1 MDIVNLI
8 NKYSSGDKSTLKIVE
23 SLLMKI
29 KNEDHQYN
37 SIIHLNDE
45 NESNAKRLDNYFNEN
60 NKLFGRLH
68 GIPIILKANI
78 KTRDTMV
85 TSCGS
90 VLLRNHI
97 AKQNAFIAKKLVDEG
112 ALLIAK
118 ANMSEFC
125 NYVSN
130 NSENGFSSLGGNTYS
145 YFGPEK
151 SVGGSSSGSAV
162 AAAAEFSP
170 ITIGTE
176 TDGSVVYP
184 SSLNG
189 VFGFKP
195 TKQKISNEGIIGISR
210 FFDSLGIMSKSIDN
224 IKYLYQVLT
233 EDKNEFERIS
243 NILIEKHSFEN
254 CSFDTNFLNDLTS
267 FLKSRNISFRDSNIC
282 DEISIYH
289 KDQDI
294 ICQTEF
300 KQIILKEIEIPI
312 NQFFQK
318 CRDQLLN
325 SYYSDINEIE
335 RSMNS
340 IYDINGEYLLAIDRI
355 KNYRKQFDSN
365 ISNNSIDAILA
376 ITTCSNE
383 KNSLDISSISSILG
397 LPHITVPIP
406 TNSQM
411 PLGLSI
417 IGKRNSDMPV
427 IDLAKKIYEHYKS
440 LN

>member
-1 MDIVNLI
+1 
-8 NKYSSGDKSTLKIVE
+8 
-23 SLLMKI
+23 
-29 KNEDHQYN
+29 
-37 SIIHLNDE
+37 
-45 NESNAKRLDNYFNEN
+45 
-60 NKLFGRLH
+60 
-68 GIPIILKANI
+68 
-78 KTRDTMV
+78 MV

-97 AKQNAFIAKKLVDEG
+97 AKQNAFIAKKLIDEG

-125 NYVSN
+125 NYISN
-130 NSENGFSSLGGNTYS
+130 NSKNGFSSLGGKTHS
-145 YFGPEK
+145 YFGPENP
-151 SVGGSSSGSAV
+151 VGGSSSGSAV

-195 TKQKISNEGIIGISR
+195 TKEKISNEGIIGISR
-210 FFDSLGIMSKSIDN
+210 FFDSPGIMSKSIDN
-224 IKYLYQVLT
+224 IKYLYQILT
-233 EDKNEFERIS
+233 EDNNEFESIA
-243 NILIEKHSFEN
+243 NIFIEEHSFEN
-254 CSFDTNFLNDLTS
+254 CSFETNFFNDLTNFL
-267 FLKSRNISFRDSNIC
+267 KSSNISFKDSNIY
-282 DEISIYH
+282 DEISNYH

-300 KQIILKEIEIPI
+300 KEIILEEIEVPV
-312 NQFFQK
+312 NQFLQE

-325 SYYSDINEIE
+325 SYYNDINEIE

-355 KNYRKQFDSN
+355 ENYRKQFDSN
-365 ISNNSIDAILA
+365 ISTNSIDAILA

-383 KNSLDISSISSILG
+383 KNTIEISSISSILG
-397 LPHITVPIP
+397 LPHITVHIS
-406 TNSQM
+406 TNSQIQ
-411 PLGLSI
+411 LGLSI
-417 IGKRNSDMPV
+417 IGKRNSDLAV
-427 IDLAKKIYEHYKS
+427 LAFAKKIYEHYKC